1 MHRNIVF
8 QSSHAELESIELRDA
23 QYIPIPDALVVFEWE
38 VSQFEYP
45 LEILE
50 KNPNNQIEVG
60 SLSEWVFPISNS
72 EPVRPTYEFLTEQ
85 NKPVPGLSKRKNE
98 KNYYITKEIISFVRN
113 GLSLADKVFHQLVK
127 AVVTLPSALPG
138 IPRTSY

>member
-1 MHRNIVF
+1 MHRNIVL
-8 QSSHAELESIELRDA
+8 QSNHAELESIELRDA

-50 KNPNNQIEVG
+50 KNPNDQIEVG
-60 SLSEWVFPISNS
+60 SLSECFFPISS
-72 EPVRPTYEFLTEQ
+72 EPVRPTYEILTEQ

-98 KNYYITKEIISFVRN
+98 KNYYLTKEIVSFVRN

-127 AVVTLPSALPG
+127 VVVTLPSALPG